1 MARVADVAIDPRVAG
16 GGAVFTYL
24 APDDLTVG
32 AACFVPLGTR
42 SLLGFV
48 VRVYDQTDLEHLK
61 PIGVR
66 VEDLSL
72 PASLVELTEFV
83 AREYLCDLPAA
94 LSAATPP
101 GFRDRIVSGWTLTE
115 EAPATQQ
122 EALLIAPTTPDW
134 RSLTTAQQET
144 LRVMRE
150 SGGALVETATKKI
163 PARMQT
169 ALRLLQAKGY
179 VRESRHLIPFAERR
193 KAPDLLRIN
202 PDRDRIERF
211 LKEEGARKPAQA
223 LTLMRLQTVESAAA
237 LAPSEIKALA
247 GVTDSTLKSLVDAG
261 LLEKIG
267 AGSVA
272 IASPPRPNP
281 HQQLAIDAIEAA
293 IHAGESARFLL
304 FGVTGSGKTEV
315 YLRSAATAL
324 AQGRQVLYL
333 VPEIALAAQ
342 VVAQLR
348 ERFGSAVAILHSDL
362 SPRERLQ
369 NWTAIRRG
377 EASVVL
383 GARSALFAPLTR
395 LGLIVVDEEHEATY
409 KQESVPRYHA
419 KRVALQLGALHRCPV
434 VLGSATPSI
443 ESFYDAERDAL
454 TLLSLPV
461 RAARATLPT
470 VHIDDLGEGYRTK
483 SPAILSPDLDAR
495 LEATLAAEKQ
505 AILFLN
511 RRAYSPSLICRDC
524 GFRPVCPRCN
534 VSLSYHRRDGRMR
547 CHHCGF
553 QARPPDVCPKCESR
567 YFNPFGIGTEKVE
580 EAVARRFPEA
590 RVARLDRDVA
600 RKKGALEETLAGFR
614 SGDLDILV
622 GTQIVAKGLDFPSVT
637 LVGVIA
643 ADVSLNL
650 PDFRASERTFQL
662 LSQVAGRAGRGIH
675 PGEVVIQTFN
685 PTHLAI
691 TTAQSHDYPAFYE
704 SLREERRAA
713 GYPPFRRL
721 VNIVLSGPS
730 RDVLVHASAEIRDI
744 LATRESIEILGPVD
758 CAMERI
764 QNRWRRH
771 LLLKLPA
778 ETAVA
783 PIGEALADYH
793 VKGVQIVIDVDPYSL
808 M

>member
-16 GGAVFTYL
+16 GGAVYTYL

-32 AACFVPLGTR
+32 AACFVPLGPR

-48 VRVYDQTDLEHLK
+48 VRVYVQDDVSHLK
-61 PIGVR
+61 PVGLR

-72 PASLVELTEFV
+72 PASLVDLCEFV
-83 AREYLCDLPAA
+83 SREYLCDLPAA

-101 GFRDRIVSGWTLTE
+101 GFRDRIVSGWTLTT
-115 EAPATQQ
+115 EAPAAQQ
-122 EALLIAPTTPDW
+122 EALLLTAAPDW
-134 RSLTTAQQET
+134 RSLSTAQEET

-150 SGGALVETATKKI
+150 SGGALLETATKKI
-163 PARMQT
+163 PAKMQT

-179 VRESRHLIPFAERR
+179 VRESRHLLPFAERR
-193 KAPDLLRIN
+193 RGPDLLRIN
-202 PDRDRIERF
+202 PDRERVERF

-237 LAPSEIKALA
+237 LAPAEIKALA
-247 GVTDSTLKSLVDAG
+247 GVTDSTLKSLVGAG
-261 LLEKIG
+261 LLEKVG
-267 AGSVA
+267 AGTVA
-272 IASPPRPNP
+272 IAHPPRPNP
-281 HQQLAIDAIEAA
+281 HQQLSIDAIEAA
-293 IHAGESARFLL
+293 IQAQESARFLL

-315 YLRSAATAL
+315 YLRAAATAL
-324 AQGRQVLYL
+324 AHGRQVLYL

-342 VVAQLR
+342 VFAQLR

-383 GARSALFAPLTR
+383 GARSALFAPLDR

-419 KRVALQLGALHRCPV
+419 KRVALHLGELHRCPV
-434 VLGSATPSI
+434 VLGSATPSV
-443 ESFYDAERDAL
+443 ESFYEAEQEAL

-461 RAARATLPT
+461 RAARATLPA
-470 VHIDDLGEGYRTK
+470 VHIDDLGEGYRSK
-483 SPAILSPDLDAR
+483 APAILSPDLEAR
-495 LEATLAAEKQ
+495 LEATLADEKQ

-524 GFRPVCPRCN
+524 GYRPVCPRCN
-534 VSLSYHRRDGRMR
+534 VSLSFHRRDGRMR

-553 QARPPDVCPKCESR
+553 QARPPDVCPQCSSR
-567 YFNPFGIGTEKVE
+567 TFNPFGIGTEKVE
-580 EAVARRFPEA
+580 EAVTRRFPSA

-614 SGDLDILV
+614 SGSLDILV

-662 LSQVAGRAGRGIH
+662 LSQVAGRAGRGNH

-685 PTHLAI
+685 PSHLAI
-691 TTAQSHDYPAFYE
+691 TTAQSHDFPAFYE
-704 SLREERRAA
+704 SLREERAAA

-721 VNIVLSGPS
+721 VNVVLSGPS
-730 RDVLVHASAEIRDI
+730 RDVLVHASAEIREI
-744 LATRESIEILGPVD
+744 LTMNESLEILGPVD

-771 LLLKLPA
+771 LLLKLPSGA
-778 ETAVA
+778 DVGF
-783 PIGEALADYH
+783 IGEALADYR